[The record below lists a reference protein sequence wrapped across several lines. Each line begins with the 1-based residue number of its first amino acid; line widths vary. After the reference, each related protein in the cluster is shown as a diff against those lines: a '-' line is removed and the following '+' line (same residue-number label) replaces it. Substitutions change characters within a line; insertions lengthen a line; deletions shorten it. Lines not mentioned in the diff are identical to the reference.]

1 MLVLSKRPQVS
12 LKADTGSLTIEKA
25 LRAARQRI
33 LWRRALRM
41 SALSLPFLLI
51 ALAAY
56 VAVVRF
62 TLANLPTWP
71 ALVVFVSWLL
81 IVGLWTR
88 SQPVTSAEAA
98 RFIDQSLGL
107 DERVSTSVELINAAR
122 LVRLQAPPT
131 GVHYALLADTAAAL
145 DERLDSLPGP
155 FRFRWTR
162 VNAVAVAVAMVAL
175 LGAVV
180 VPAQA
185 EFARGER
192 SALAKAVQ
200 DQLEQ
205 VQVLRAEV
213 EANDQLSTDLK
224 ASILQELASLES
236 TLKNSSLDQA
246 SAIATLADAEQ
257 RLRGM
262 LETPSADFDG
272 LVAAGRLVWNAAL
285 QNLEWE
291 ADLSTYTTDLGRASE
306 ASLFLSENMGRLTSN
321 AERRVAFSLERA
333 SSQAS
338 GREPELGADLA
349 QASTAV
355 RTRDYTPAVRALV
368 AASEKFAAANNQR
381 ENSVALE
388 NVLSQLNKGR
398 EQLAQAGRP
407 QTKKAQVGFRR
418 RGPAAANANATPDLG
433 NFDPDAE
440 VAQGGTAGRQDSE
453 NVSGLGPLVGENNV
467 AAYGGSQSSG
477 GTGGQPA
484 QTDGQEGTTSPGSAP
499 GGGTNGQEGG
509 QSEGSQQ
516 SSGGGTAGGATSDSG
531 EQGTLGGSV
540 NGPVGGVGGAISHI
554 PNPSGQG
561 NATEDNGT
569 PVPGQDE
576 SGTGGEQVY
585 VPGGPEGES
594 AGGETPSETPGENI
608 DEPNTDGIGGRIG
621 EGDSG
626 GADVSSSTGE
636 GGAVRVQTPYR
647 EVLAEYARQATEA
660 IDRAY
665 VPPDAKEYVKNYF
678 SELGK

>member
-1 MLVLSKRPQVS
+1 MAAVSLPLLVL
-12 LKADTGSLTIEKA
+12 AI
-25 LRAARQRI
+25 
-33 LWRRALRM
+33 
-41 SALSLPFLLI
+41 
-51 ALAAY
+51 AAY

-71 ALVVFVSWLL
+71 VLLAFVSWVL
-81 IVGLWTR
+81 IVALWSR
-88 SQPVTSAEAA
+88 AQPVTSAEAA
-98 RFIDQSLGL
+98 RFVDQSLGL
-107 DERVSTSVELINAAR
+107 DERVSTSVELINSAR
-122 LVRLQAPPT
+122 LVRSQAPPT
-131 GVHYALLADTAAAL
+131 GVHYALLADTAAVL
-145 DERLDSLPGP
+145 DERLDSLPAP

-175 LGAVV
+175 LGAVA

-200 DQLEQ
+200 DQLAQ

-213 EANDQLSTDLK
+213 EANDQLSTELK
-224 ASILQELASLES
+224 ASILQELASLET
-236 TLKNSSLDQA
+236 TLKNTSLDQA
-246 SAIATLADAEQ
+246 SAIATMADAEQ
-257 RLRGM
+257 RLRGL

-272 LVAAGRLVWNAAL
+272 LVAAARLVWNAAL

-291 ADLSTYTTDLGRASE
+291 ADQSIYTTDLGRASE
-306 ASLFLSENMGRLTSN
+306 ASLFLSENMGRMTSN

-333 SSQAS
+333 STQAS

-349 QASTAV
+349 EASTAV

-368 AASEKFAAANNQR
+368 AASEKFAAANSQR

-440 VAQGGTAGRQDSE
+440 VAQGGTAASPDSE
-453 NVSGLGPLVGENNV
+453 KVGGLGPLVGENNV
-467 AAYGGSQSSG
+467 AAYGGSQSTG
-477 GTGGQPA
+477 GSGGQPA
-484 QTDGQEGTTSPGSAP
+484 QTDGQDGTTSPGSGP

-509 QSEGSQQ
+509 QSEGSEQ
-516 SSGGGTAGGATSDSG
+516 SSGGGAAGGATSDSG

-540 NGPVGGVGGAISHI
+540 NGPVGGVGGAISHV

-561 NATEDNGT
+561 NATEDKRT
-569 PVPGQDE
+569 QAPGQEE

-585 VPGGPEGES
+585 VPGVSEGDS
-594 AGGETPSETPGENI
+594 AGGETPPEAPDANS
-608 DEPNTDGIGGRIG
+608 DEPNTNGVGGRIG

-626 GADVSSSTGE
+626 GADVSSGTGE